1 MQRLIKRKQIVG
13 LKSYIVMNTQLQKD
27 AKMIWNDAIFG
38 KAMQNVGKYRD
49 IKLVTT

>member
-1 MQRLIKRKQIVG
+1 
-13 LKSYIVMNTQLQKD
+13 MNTQLQKD
-27 AKMIWNDAIFG
+27 AKMIWKNILIKLTNDAIFG